1 MSNTCIEQLI
11 KKLLALLDDAKNPSD
26 VIAIADKVI
35 AAIDRQDERDI
46 EGLWDIDTAARYLGI
61 KRDTLRKWCSERR
74 IPHITIGD
82 LKRFDSVSL
91 RKWALAREVKTHK
104 AWR

>member
-1 MSNTCIEQLI
+1 M
-11 KKLLALLDDAKNPSD
+11 KKPAAELLVEKLMATLDDVKNPSD
-26 VIAIADKVI
+26 AAAIADKVI
-35 AAIDRQDERDI
+35 AAIDRQEEHNI
-46 EGLWDIDTAARYLGI
+46 EGLWDIGTAARYLGI

-91 RKWALAREVKTHK
+91 RKWVLAREVKTHK